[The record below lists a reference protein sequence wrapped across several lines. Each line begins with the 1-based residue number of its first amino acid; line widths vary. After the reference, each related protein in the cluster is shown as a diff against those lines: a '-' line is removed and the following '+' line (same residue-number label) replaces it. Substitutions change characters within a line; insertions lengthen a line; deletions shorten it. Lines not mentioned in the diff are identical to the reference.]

1 MAIYTKLI
9 PTEDIEAVIKVHNS
23 AFKGFFLTGLG
34 SDFLKIYYISVAKAP
49 DGILI
54 GAYRDNE
61 LIGFCAACTMSA
73 GFNSRLIKDNI
84 LNFSRIGLMLLFTKS
99 KALLRLAK
107 NLTKKGSVTD
117 KGDYAE
123 LMSIAVDKKIQNIGA
138 GKAMIDYLE
147 ETLRRRGIMRLSLT
161 TDHDDNEATLA
172 FYTKRGFKPMYE
184 FITYPNRKMYR
195 LIKEL

>member
-1 MAIYTKLI
+1 
-9 PTEDIEAVIKVHNS
+9 
-23 AFKGFFLTGLG
+23 
-34 SDFLKIYYISVAKAP
+34 
-49 DGILI
+49 
-54 GAYRDNE
+54 
-61 LIGFCAACTMSA
+61 
-73 GFNSRLIKDNI
+73 
-84 LNFSRIGLMLLFTKS
+84 MLLFTKS

-172 FYTKRGFKPMYE
+172 FYTKRGFKSMYE